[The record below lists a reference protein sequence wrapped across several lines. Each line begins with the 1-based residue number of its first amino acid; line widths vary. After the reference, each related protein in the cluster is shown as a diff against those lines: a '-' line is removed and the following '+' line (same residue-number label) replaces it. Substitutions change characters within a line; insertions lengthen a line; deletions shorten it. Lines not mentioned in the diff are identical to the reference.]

1 MAGQTIFLNVS
12 FQVPIPVHLATV
24 CISNALFSVIT
35 ASQFVKKNLRR
46 RGVLVENDQVR
57 LLAGDGDVGG
67 NGAAS
72 NVEVGEIGIDVDVAF
87 LVVYDGLD
95 NVL

>member
-72 NVEVGEIGIDVDVAF
+72 NVEVGQISIDIDVAL
-87 LVVYDGLD
+87 LVVHYHLD
-95 NVL
+95 DVG